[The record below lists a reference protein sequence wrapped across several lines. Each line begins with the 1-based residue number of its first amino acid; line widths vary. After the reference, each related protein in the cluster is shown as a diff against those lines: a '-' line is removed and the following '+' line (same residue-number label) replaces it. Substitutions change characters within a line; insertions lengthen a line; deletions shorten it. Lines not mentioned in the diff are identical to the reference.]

1 MNYISARE
9 AAAKW
14 GISLRRVQQLL
25 AKGRIEDTK
34 RYGRSWAL
42 PETAEKPADP
52 RRGKKQPKSPLES
65 ELAYVLEAAS
75 ASMPDGNPDAIL
87 DALGE
92 ERLRLQYEAE
102 LAYLRGDFEKT
113 LRCFTKTE
121 GDDAARLRV
130 CPVAVPAAISA
141 GDYRAFSEME
151 AYLKQCAAAHAGGG
165 AAALAELARATAAV
179 SVIAPL
185 LVPTWLAEGDLSALA
200 PQARPNALYLR
211 AKYFQ
216 CLGNYDAMLAT
227 AQAALAFCMQEG
239 KITTTDIYLRVTCAV
254 ACHSLGQEGK
264 ARRWLLDAMAG
275 ALPNGFIT
283 PFAEVV
289 TALGG
294 LVEQCLK
301 QAFPTCYGAVMNQ
314 WQRTWKNWISFHNR
328 FTRENITLI
337 LTLREYHI
345 ALMAAQRVPYAVI
358 AKKQGIS
365 VGRLKNIMQEIY
377 GKLCISGRNE
387 LSQYIF

>member
-14 GISLRRVQQLL
+14 GISLRRVQQFL
-25 AKGRIEDTK
+25 AAGRIEGVK
-34 RYGRSWAL
+34 RYGRTWAL
-42 PETAEKPADP
+42 PENAEKPADP
-52 RRGKKQPKSPLES
+52 RREKKQQKSTLES
-65 ELAYVLEAAS
+65 QLAYVLEATS
-75 ASMPDGNPDAIL
+75 TPMPSKNPNAIL
-87 DALGE
+87 DTLGE

-102 LAYLRGDFEKT
+102 IAYLRGDFEKT
-113 LRCFTKTE
+113 LRCFAKTR

-141 GDYRAFSEME
+141 GDYRAYSEMD
-151 AYLKQCAAAHAGGG
+151 AYLKQLAAAHAGGG

-179 SVIAPL
+179 SAIAPL
-185 LVPTWLAEGDLSALA
+185 LVPEWLAEGDFSALA

-216 CLGNYDAMLAT
+216 CLRRHDAMLAT
-227 AQAALAFCMQEG
+227 AQAALALLAQEG

-254 ACHSLGQEGK
+254 ACHELGQEEQAG
-264 ARRWLLDAMAG
+264 RWLLDAMAG

-289 TALGG
+289 PALGG
-294 LVEQCLK
+294 LAEQCLK
-301 QAFPTCYGAVMNQ
+301 QAYPAYYDAVLNQ
-314 WQRTWKNWISFHNR
+314 WKRTWKNWITFHNR
-328 FTRENITLI
+328 FTRNNITLI

-345 ALMAAQRVPYAVI
+345 ALLAARRVPYADI

-377 GKLCISGRNE
+377 GKLCISGRSK
-387 LSQYIF
+387 LSQYIL

>member
-14 GISLRRVQQLL
+14 GISLRRVQQFL
-25 AKGRIEDTK
+25 AAGRIEGAK
-34 RYGRSWAL
+34 RYGRTWAL
-42 PETAEKPADP
+42 PEDTGKPADP
-52 RRGKKQPKSPLES
+52 RRDKRQPKSALAC

-75 ASMPDGNPDAIL
+75 VPMPAANPDAIL
-87 DALGE
+87 DTLGE

-102 LAYLRGDFEKT
+102 IAYLRGDFEKT
-113 LRCFTKTE
+113 LRCYAKTE
-121 GDDAARLRV
+121 GDDAGRLRV

-141 GDYRAFSEME
+141 GDYRAYSEMD

-165 AAALAELARATAAV
+165 AATLAELARATAAV
-179 SVIAPL
+179 SAIAPL
-185 LVPTWLAEGDLSALA
+185 LVPEWLAEGDLTALA

-216 CLGNYDAMLAT
+216 CLGKHDAMLAT
-227 AQAALAFCMQEG
+227 AQAALALCAQEG
-239 KITTTDIYLRVTCAV
+239 TITTTDIYLRVTCAV
-254 ACHSLGQEGK
+254 ACHELGQQEK
-264 ARRWLLDAMAG
+264 SRRWLFDAMAS

-294 LVEQCLK
+294 LAEQCLK
-301 QAFPTCYGAVMNQ
+301 QAYPARYDAVLNQ
-314 WQRTWKNWISFHNR
+314 WKRTWRNWITFHNR
-328 FTRENITLI
+328 FTRDNITLI

-345 ALMAAQRVPYAVI
+345 ALLAARRVPYSVI
-358 AKKQGIS
+358 AQKQGVS

-377 GKLCISGRNE
+377 GKLCISGRSE
-387 LSQYIF
+387 LSKYIL